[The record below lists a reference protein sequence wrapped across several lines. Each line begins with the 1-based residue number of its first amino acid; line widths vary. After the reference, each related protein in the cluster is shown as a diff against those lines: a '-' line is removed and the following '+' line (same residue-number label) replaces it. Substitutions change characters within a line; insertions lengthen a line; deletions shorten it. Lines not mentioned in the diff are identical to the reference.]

1 MGTYKFFQAKL
12 TFLKR
17 KCLQRPTHSLQLQA
31 YQFLVIHIYHK
42 MNSMLL
48 ITTLFSNG
56 IQMNLHRLVNLLPD
70 IILVRFFII
79 TFKIIIANTSN
90 HLFMLIKNCLKLI
103 TKHIISLIQCY
114 GGYYP
119 HSTREN

>member
-17 KCLQRPTHSLQLQA
+17 KCLQRLTHSLQLQA

-48 ITTLFSNG
+48 ITILFSND
-56 IQMNLHRLVNLLPD
+56 IQMNLHGLINLLPD
-70 IILVRFFII
+70 TILVRFFIT
-79 TFKIIIANTSN
+79 TFKIVIANTSK
-90 HLFMLIKNCLKLI
+90 HLFNAYQAL
-103 TKHIISLIQCY
+103 S
-114 GGYYP
+114 
-119 HSTREN
+119 